1 MSIMKYLNN
10 KKGET
15 IAETLVA
22 TLIAALSMVMFAGMV
37 MASKTVVDA
46 SNKKVVKYYDGFS
59 QLVSKQ
65 NLTKTPMGPITLYT
79 NSNGVM
85 YYDYAKITNTEGSG
99 GEGGSGEEGG
109 SGGTD

>member
-1 MSIMKYLNN
+1 MSVMKYLKN

-37 MASKTVVDA
+37 MASKTVVDE
-46 SNKKVVKYYDGFS
+46 SNKKIVEYYNGFS
-59 QLVSKQ
+59 QLISKQ

-85 YYDYAKITNTEGSG
+85 YYDYDNTTN
-99 GEGGSGEEGG
+99 EGG

>member
-1 MSIMKYLNN
+1 MSVMKHLKN

-37 MASKTVVDA
+37 MASKTVVDE
-46 SNKKVVKYYDGFS
+46 SNKKIVEYYNGFS
-59 QLVSKQ
+59 QLISKQ
-65 NLTKTPMGPITLYT
+65 NLTETPMGPITLYT

-85 YYDYAKITNTEGSG
+85 YYDYENTTNEGGSG
-99 GEGGSGEEGG
+99 GEGGSD
-109 SGGTD
+109 GTD